1 MSPRV
6 FVSHSHKDA
15 GSYSALCLALD
26 SCSISR
32 WDVKHL
38 TVGASLADG
47 LRAAIDS
54 CDVCVFLATS
64 NSVISEWCHAELGA
78 FWGAS
83 KRVLVFLAE
92 PSLTETQLPPQFRGH
107 LVTDDASRLVE
118 AIRTSETG
126 PVGILSNGY
135 FVNLGPMQ
143 VRVAFGRLELV
154 GDNGED
160 CLLALPANEF
170 FDDECIGDKRSA
182 LGAFI
187 QHHFPDRVSDLQALV
202 ASALAG
208 EVTNQVEKYPG
219 QSAASYGIGK
229 CAYLINPF
237 DKPMR
242 LAMVAVT
249 TQRAN
254 AGLQAQASYVFEA
267 AVSLSR
273 LMANRRLTR
282 LYLPAIGSG
291 YGGLKPEAALITLL
305 LAFAELHGKLGHRH
319 LREINIV
326 VYRPSPDSNPSISE
340 SFVRRA
346 LKFAADNFS

>member
-1 MSPRV
+1 M
-6 FVSHSHKDA
+6 
-15 GSYSALCLALD
+15 
-26 SCSISR
+26 
-32 WDVKHL
+32 
-38 TVGASLADG
+38 
-47 LRAAIDS
+47 
-54 CDVCVFLATS
+54 
-64 NSVISEWCHAELGA
+64 
-78 FWGAS
+78 
-83 KRVLVFLAE
+83 
-92 PSLTETQLPPQFRGH
+92 
-107 LVTDDASRLVE
+107 
-118 AIRTSETG
+118 
-126 PVGILSNGY
+126 
-135 FVNLGPMQ
+135 
-143 VRVAFGRLELV
+143 
-154 GDNGED
+154 
-160 CLLALPANEF
+160 
-170 FDDECIGDKRSA
+170 
-182 LGAFI
+182 
-187 QHHFPDRVSDLQALV
+187 SDLQALV

-291 YGGLKPEAALITLL
+291 HGGLKPEVALITLL
-305 LAFAELHGKLGHRH
+305 LAFAELHGTLGHRH

-346 LKFAADNFS
+346 LMFAADNFS